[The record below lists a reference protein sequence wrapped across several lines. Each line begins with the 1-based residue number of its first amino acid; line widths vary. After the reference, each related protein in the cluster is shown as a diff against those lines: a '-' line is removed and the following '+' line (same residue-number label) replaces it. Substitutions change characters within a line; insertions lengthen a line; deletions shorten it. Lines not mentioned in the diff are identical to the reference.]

1 MRAIPTLKISISGV
15 RGVVGDSLTP
25 EMVTRFAQAFGTY
38 VGGGRVVI
46 GRDPRTSGEM
56 VRQAVVA
63 GLVSS
68 GCRVSD
74 LGVCP
79 TPTVQLLVRQ
89 LGARAG
95 SRSPRATTRPEWN
108 ALKFVGG
115 DGLFLGAARGRELLD
130 IYHQGDYAKAPGAA
144 QRTPERIVDA
154 VERHVRAVVA
164 GIGRAPG
171 GRPAAE
177 GGRGPRRGA
186 ASVAAP
192 RLVEALGAEVVAIHT
207 TADGRFPRPAEPVAE
222 NLGAL
227 GDAVRAHGADVG
239 FAQDMDGDRL
249 AVVDETGRPIGEELT
264 LVLAAEQVLAHTPGP
279 VVTNVATTDA
289 VEAMAARY
297 GVAVIRTRVGE
308 ANVAEGMRHRGAVI
322 GGEGNGG
329 VLYPKVNFARD
340 SLVGMA
346 LVLHRLAESGRSV
359 ADLAAE
365 YDRFRVVK
373 IQRHCPIDRARV
385 AAREGTRGLGRA
397 LAGPPRRGQG
407 ARARGLVHR
416 PPLEHRAHRARD
428 RRGGHRED
436 GPGPRRA
443 GHGRG
448 GEDARPRLRRLSGLN
463 IVAPPGDG
471 DAASD
476 VSPKPC

>member
-25 EMVTRFAQAFGTY
+25 AMVARFAQAFGTY

-56 VRQAVVA
+56 VRQAVLA

-89 LGARAG
+89 LGASGGIAITA
-95 SRSPRATTRPEWN
+95 SHNPPEWN

-115 DGLFLGAARGRELLD
+115 DGLFLGPARGRELLD
-130 IYHQGDYAKAPGAA
+130 IYHQGDYAKAPGSA
-144 QRTPERIVDA
+144 QRSPERIGDA
-154 VERHVRAVVA
+154 VERHVRAVVE
-164 GIGRAPG
+164 GLGPLPDEGLGLEVVVDPG
-171 GRPAAE
+171 G
-177 GGRGPRRGA
+177 GA
-186 ASVAAP
+186 ASAAAS
-192 RLVEALGAEVVAIHT
+192 RLVEALGAKPVAIHT
-207 TADGRFPRPAEPVAE
+207 TADGHFPRPAEPVPE

-227 GDAVRAHGADVG
+227 GEAVRAHGSTAG
-239 FAQDMDGDRL
+239 FAQDLDGDRL
-249 AVVDETGRPIGEELT
+249 AVVDAEGRPIGEELT

-297 GVAVIRTRVGE
+297 GAQVTRTRVGE

-329 VLYPKVNFARD
+329 VLYPKVNFGRD
-340 SLVGMA
+340 SLVAMA
-346 LVLHRLAESGRSV
+346 LILHRLAETGRSV
-359 ADLAAE
+359 AGLAAA

-373 IQRHCPIDRARV
+373 IQRHCAIDRARV
-385 AAREGTRGLGRA
+385 LLQKAREIWAEHSPDLLDGVKVRLPEGWFIVRPSNTEPIVRVIAEASSEEAARA
-397 LAGPPRRGQG
+397 LAE
-407 ARARGLVHR
+407 RAWNEIEEAVG
-416 PPLEHRAHRARD
+416 
-428 RRGGHRED
+428 
-436 GPGPRRA
+436 
-443 GHGRG
+443 
-448 GEDARPRLRRLSGLN
+448 S
-463 IVAPPGDG
+463 
-471 DAASD
+471 
-476 VSPKPC
+476 